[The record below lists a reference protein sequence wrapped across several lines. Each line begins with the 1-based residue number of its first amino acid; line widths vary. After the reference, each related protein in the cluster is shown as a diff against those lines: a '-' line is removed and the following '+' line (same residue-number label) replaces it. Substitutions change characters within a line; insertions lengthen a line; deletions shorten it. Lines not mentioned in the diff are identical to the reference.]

1 MAFDPLT
8 IWLKSSMFWA
18 GILRQQQ
25 HAYLKMLC
33 NMANAMPRE
42 TAADMAAEAES
53 LRRAAPK
60 PTPLHRRP
68 RVAKVADKPTVKP
81 VTKPVTK
88 TEQAI
93 A

>member
-8 IWLKSSMFWA
+8 VWLKSSMFWA

-68 RVAKVADKPTVKP
+68 RVAKVSDKPVGTLVAKSG
-81 VTKPVTK
+81 TK